1 MSTTQPARAAAGP
14 LVLALVAAS
23 SLVAAAPADSLDG
36 WWVSDGYGTLLEI
49 KGDRIRASE
58 ITAVSC
64 LPDWTARRLGESE
77 GAEAAFRVD
86 QAPMTLLVT
95 PGGSADR
102 KFFGFKWAASRVGF
116 RRVPGRPAVCDKA
129 TEDTPLA
136 NFDVFWTT
144 YAEHYPFV
152 ALHGVDW
159 AKVRDAR
166 RPKITADTRPEQ
178 LFAVFQEMIEPLQD
192 AHTFLSAEPIKKR
205 FGGRR
210 AGTDRLSPETR
221 QRVLEII
228 ENNYLRGKLKSWCE
242 GRVSFGLLRGE
253 VGYLR
258 VTGFAGYTKDNDFE
272 KGEEALNAALDEV
285 FKDSGKWRGL
295 VIDVRINGGGADP
308 YGVDIAS
315 RLATRP
321 YLAYAK
327 RARSD
332 PRDPARFTPPQETR
346 VAVHKGP
353 RFGGA
358 CVLLTSG
365 NSVSAAET
373 FAMALMGRSPPVR
386 RVGQPTQG
394 VFSDVLARE
403 LPNGWRFGLP
413 NEIYLTEDGKT
424 FDGPG
429 LPPDVAVPVFP
440 KDDLDKGRDQ
450 ALEKAEELL
459 RGK

>member
-1 MSTTQPARAAAGP
+1 MSTVQPTRTAARP
-14 LVLALVAAS
+14 LVLSLVTLCS
-23 SLVAAAPADSLDG
+23 CVAAAPADSLDG
-36 WWVSDGYGTLLEI
+36 WWVSEGYGTLLEI

-58 ITAVSC
+58 VTAVSC
-64 LPDWTARRLGESE
+64 LSDWTAKRLAESE
-77 GAEAAFRVD
+77 GAEAAFRID
-86 QAPMTLLVT
+86 QAPITVLVT

-116 RRVPGRPAVCDKA
+116 RRVPERPAVCDTP
-129 TEDTPLA
+129 TENTPLA

-144 YAEHYPFV
+144 YAEHYPFF

-159 AKVRDAR
+159 TKVRDTH
-166 RPKITADTRPEQ
+166 RPKVTADTSPEA
-178 LFAVFQEMIEPLQD
+178 LFALFQQMIEPLED
-192 AHTFLSAEPIKKR
+192 AHTFLSAEAIKKG

-242 GRVSFGLLRGE
+242 GRVSYGLLRGD

-258 VTGFAGYTKDNDFE
+258 VTGFAGYTKDNDYD
-272 KGEEALNAALDEV
+272 KGEQALNAALDEI
-285 FKDSGKWRGL
+285 FKDAGKWRGL

-308 YGVDIAS
+308 YGVAIAS
-315 RLATRP
+315 RLATGP

-353 RFGGA
+353 RFGGP

-373 FAMALMGRSPPVR
+373 FAMALMGRSPSVR

-394 VFSDVLARE
+394 VFSDVLGRK

-429 LPPDVAVPVFP
+429 VPPHVAVPVFP
-440 KDDLDKGRDQ
+440 KEDLEKGRDG
-450 ALEKAEELL
+450 ALEKAEEIL